1 MIHLTRLLVMLLV
14 LIAFNTRGYSQH
26 NNDSIRLVSEAL
38 KMIQFPDPEFNSSFV
53 PNLDAKAIEDM
64 GFEQPNSSVVVTF
77 IMRDGIKINAQK
89 FEHDSNTTVLLLHGT
104 LSSSYTYNKMSGLL
118 REATQAKV
126 IAVDLRGHGQSEGIP
141 GDVTTLN
148 QYAEDLEDLISS
160 LKKENSN
167 EVIILAGHSMGGGI
181 VLRHAE
187 TFSDTNIDA
196 YLLFAPNLGNNAP
209 TVSQELNLKSNFI
222 KTHLS
227 RGLGLKI
234 LNEYGIHTYD
244 SLDVVYYNLPKQMP
258 IRSYSYRSMQASFP
272 LDHRKALRGITK
284 PMLVLVGENDEA
296 FVAEEYP
303 SLINAYSSG
312 DVFIVEDESH
322 NGIRHNKVAMDK
334 IGDWAT
340 VNKLR

>member
-1 MIHLTRLLVMLLV
+1 MIHLARFLVILLV
-14 LIAFNTRGYSQH
+14 LIAFNKIGYSQQ
-26 NNDSIRLVSEAL
+26 NSDSIRLVNEAV
-38 KMIQFPDPEFNSSFV
+38 KMIQFPDPEFNSPFV
-53 PNLDAKAIEDM
+53 PNLGAQAIDDM
-64 GFEQPNSSVVVTF
+64 GFEQPNSSAVVTF
-77 IMRDGIKINAQK
+77 KMRDGIKIHAQK
-89 FEHDSNTTVLLLHGT
+89 FEHDSNSTVLLLHGT

-118 REATQAKV
+118 REAVQANI
-126 IAVDLRGHGQSEGIP
+126 IAVDLRGHGQSGGIP

-148 QYAEDLEDLISS
+148 QYAEDLEDLI
-160 LKKENSN
+160 LAIKKENPK

-187 TFSDTNIDA
+187 TFPETNIDA

-209 TVSQELNLKSNFI
+209 TVSQELNLESDFI

-227 RGLGLKI
+227 RGLGLKV
-234 LNEYGIHTYD
+234 LNEFGIHKYD
-244 SLDVVYYNLPKQMP
+244 SLKVVYYNLPEQMP

-272 LDHRKALRGITK
+272 ADYRKALRGITK

-334 IGDWAT
+334 VRDWVT
-340 VNKLR
+340 INKLR